1 MTRRAT
7 ARAALLRIG
16 ILALFLIAVA
26 VLGYRRDWFDP
37 RHTIEH
43 LARLRRSYDVVGIS
57 VAFVVTIALGTAAG
71 APGLPFVIA
80 AGALFGTML
89 GAALSWVGAMIGA
102 AAGYWLAR
110 TIGRGVVVNWLQRFK
125 RAKGAADA
133 ARDFN
138 GMLRLRLIAI
148 LPLGIVNFVG
158 GLARTPFISYMIA
171 TGIGIAPAIL
181 IYSYFADSLLEGV
194 SSGRTDALASL
205 AVASVLLIAVSL
217 APKWM
222 ARASD

>member
-158 GLARTPFISYMIA
+158 GLARTPFMSYMTA

-194 SSGRTDALASL
+194 GGGRSDARVSL
-205 AVASVLLIAVSL
+205 AVASVLLIAISL
-217 APKWM
+217 VPKWM
-222 ARASD
+222 ARVSE

>member
-1 MTRRAT
+1 MTPRAT
-7 ARAALLRIG
+7 TRAALLRIG
-16 ILALFLIAVA
+16 VLVLLLIAAA
-26 VLGYRRDWFDP
+26 VIGYERGWFDP

-43 LARLRRSYDVVGIS
+43 LARLRRSYDVLDIS
-57 VAFVVTIALGTAAG
+57 LAFVITIAVGTAAG
-71 APGLPFVIA
+71 SPGLPFIVA

-89 GAALSWVGAMIGA
+89 GAALSWVGAMVGA

-125 RAKGAADA
+125 RAKEAADA

-148 LPLGIVNFVG
+148 LPLGIVNFIG
-158 GLARTPFISYMIA
+158 GLARTPFVSYMIA

-194 SSGRTDALASL
+194 GGRSDARLSL
-205 AVASVLLIAVSL
+205 AIASVLLIVLSL
-217 APKWM
+217 TPRWL
-222 ARASD
+222 ARASE